1 MINLKKKKD
10 KYGILGPINRR
21 VKSGSALNTSVQEQ
35 YSNQTVDAQLQTLL
49 KPAVTVSSFE
59 PLPEE
64 YFTKKIN
71 INSSNYWSQSLK
83 K

>member
-1 MINLKKKKD
+1 ML
-10 KYGILGPINRR
+10 YTPF
-21 VKSGSALNTSVQEQ
+21 GSALNTSVQEQ

-71 INSSNYWSQSLK
+71 INSSNYWFKSLK
-83 K
+83 IWNFNAIAS